1 MRKTLLTLAL
11 LSMNI
16 GTAHAFLDAV
26 TDKDNQEG
34 LMDMVSQGMN
44 AESSPITDLLT
55 SQLPVSTEQAAGG
68 TSALLAL
75 AQSQL
80 SDQNSSEL
88 KSLIPGMSSL
98 DGAQS
103 LLGNIESLSAVQ
115 STFDKL
121 GLDPSMISQFAP
133 VILGY
138 LGDQGASESLLKSL
152 KVDCGVQAAK
162 KLRLNIN

>member
-11 LSMNI
+11 LSVNI
-16 GTAHAFLDAV
+16 GNAHAFLDTV
-26 TDKDNQEG
+26 VDKSSKNG
-34 LMDMVSQGMN
+34 LMDMVSQGLN
-44 AESSPITDLLT
+44 AESSPLTELLT

-68 TSALLAL
+68 SSALIAL

-80 SDQNSSEL
+80 SQQNSTEL
-88 KSLIPGMSSL
+88 QSLIPGLSNL
-98 DGAQS
+98 KGAQS

-115 STFDKL
+115 SAFNAL

-138 LGDQGASESLLKSL
+138 LNEQGASEGLLKSL
-152 KVDCGVQAAK
+152 SSLWTSGK
-162 KLRLNIN
+162 

>member
-11 LSMNI
+11 LSVNI
-16 GTAHAFLDAV
+16 GSAHAFLDTV
-26 TDKDNQEG
+26 VDKSSKNG
-34 LMDMVSQGMN
+34 LMDMVSQGLN
-44 AESSPITDLLT
+44 AESSPLTELLT

-68 TSALLAL
+68 SSALIAL

-80 SDQNSSEL
+80 SQQNSTEL
-88 KSLIPGMSSL
+88 QSLIPGLSNL
-98 DGAQS
+98 KGAQS

-115 STFDKL
+115 SAFSAL

-138 LGDQGASESLLKSL
+138 LNEQGASEGLLKSL
-152 KVDCGVQAAK
+152 SGLWTSGK
-162 KLRLNIN
+162 

>member
-26 TDKDNQEG
+26 TNKDNQEG

-68 TSALLAL
+68 TSALFAL

-138 LGDQGASESLLKSL
+138 LGDQGASEGLLKSL
-152 KVDCGVQAAK
+152 SG
-162 KLRLNIN
+162 LWGSGS

>member
-11 LSMNI
+11 LSVNI
-16 GTAHAFLDAV
+16 GSAHAFLDTV
-26 TDKDNQEG
+26 VDKSSKNG
-34 LMDMVSQGMN
+34 LMDMVSQGLN
-44 AESSPITDLLT
+44 AESSPLTELLT

-68 TSALLAL
+68 SSALIAL

-80 SDQNSSEL
+80 SQQNSTEL
-88 KSLIPGMSSL
+88 QSLIPGLSNL
-98 DGAQS
+98 KGAQS

-115 STFDKL
+115 SAFNAL

-138 LGDQGASESLLKSL
+138 LKEQGASEGLLKSL
-152 KVDCGVQAAK
+152 SGLWTSGK
-162 KLRLNIN
+162 

>member
-16 GTAHAFLDAV
+16 GSAHAFLDTV
-26 TDKDNQEG
+26 VDKSSKNG
-34 LMDMVSQGMN
+34 LMDMVSQGLN
-44 AESSPITDLLT
+44 AESSPLTELLT

-68 TSALLAL
+68 SSALIAL

-80 SDQNSSEL
+80 SQQNSTEL
-88 KSLIPGMSSL
+88 QSLIPGLSNL
-98 DGAQS
+98 KGAQS
-103 LLGNIESLSAVQ
+103 LLGNIESLSAIQ
-115 STFDKL
+115 SAFNTL

-138 LGDQGASESLLKSL
+138 LNEQGASEGLLKSL
-152 KVDCGVQAAK
+152 SGLWTSGK
-162 KLRLNIN
+162 

>member
-11 LSMNI
+11 LSVNI
-16 GTAHAFLDAV
+16 GSAHAFLDTV
-26 TDKDNQEG
+26 VDKSSKNG
-34 LMDMVSQGMN
+34 LMDMVSQGLN
-44 AESSPITDLLT
+44 AESSPLTELLT

-68 TSALLAL
+68 SSALIAL

-80 SDQNSSEL
+80 SQQSSTEL
-88 KSLIPGMSSL
+88 QSLIPGLSNL
-98 DGAQS
+98 KGAQS

-115 STFDKL
+115 SAFNAL

-138 LGDQGASESLLKSL
+138 LNEQGASEGLLKSL
-152 KVDCGVQAAK
+152 SGLWTSGK
-162 KLRLNIN
+162 

>member
-11 LSMNI
+11 LSVNI
-16 GTAHAFLDAV
+16 GSAHAFLDTV
-26 TDKDNQEG
+26 VDKSSKNG
-34 LMDMVSQGMN
+34 LMDMVSQGLN
-44 AESSPITDLLT
+44 AESSPLTELLT

-68 TSALLAL
+68 SSALIAL

-80 SDQNSSEL
+80 SQQNSTEL
-88 KSLIPGMSSL
+88 QSLIPGLSNL
-98 DGAQS
+98 KGAQS

-115 STFDKL
+115 SAFNAL

-138 LGDQGASESLLKSL
+138 LNEQGASEGLLRSLSGLWTSGK
-152 KVDCGVQAAK
+152 
-162 KLRLNIN
+162 

>member
-11 LSMNI
+11 LSVNI
-16 GTAHAFLDAV
+16 GSAHAFLDTV
-26 TDKDNQEG
+26 VDKSNKNG
-34 LMDMVSQGMN
+34 LMDMVSQGLN
-44 AESSPITDLLT
+44 AESSPLTELLT

-68 TSALLAL
+68 SSALIAL

-80 SDQNSSEL
+80 SQQNSTEL
-88 KSLIPGMSSL
+88 QSLIPGLSNL
-98 DGAQS
+98 KGAQS

-115 STFDKL
+115 SAFNAL

-138 LGDQGASESLLKSL
+138 LNEKGASEGLLKSL
-152 KVDCGVQAAK
+152 SGLWTSGK
-162 KLRLNIN
+162 